1 MSELTKE
8 LYEHQKAECD
18 GLCEID
24 HGRITVNNPNLLPC
38 VTCPFCQEI
47 VTAELTP
54 TTIHCPACKITV
66 KR

>member
-1 MSELTKE
+1 MSQLTAQT
-8 LYEHQKAECD
+8 YEHQHAHCD
-18 GLCEID
+18 GLCDID
-24 HGRITVNNPNLLPC
+24 PSRVDQKDETKMPC
-38 VTCPFCQEI
+38 VTCPFCKEI